1 MSAGT
6 SYAIHGCKL
15 FAKSSNYPSVAK
27 FSSTLDETYLLLV
40 ANNCNNYFYNDDK
53 NASVLGTSV
62 TNTETR
68 PLYETYIGSKINGT
82 IDKIATFNENEIS
95 LNKTTHISGDF
106 LPTINENYDL
116 GSDTKKWKDL
126 YLSGNTAKIGQIS
139 LKTDNNS
146 LLITKDNKMSDLRV
160 KNVKIPVSEDTFA
173 KYVSISVNDDNKL
186 ILEAK
191 HNENLVETINISQ
204 MNTDTMV
211 EGSNLFFT
219 WERTGLVSYSSN
231 QETSNYA
238 REIVEDTSNVISTRI
253 TNLNADQIADGV
265 LQRFI
270 INDTY
275 DTNLNILGTL
285 TTSNL
290 NVIGETTIVETTE
303 YNAEKMHIIHD
314 DYDGP
319 ALRIDHYTNVT
330 DEIMSTWKFDPEGT
344 SNPIM
349 MIKNNVDH
357 KPIIGIGIEN
367 PQHTIDVDGD
377 INAIHFIGNGQYL
390 NEVNLKDRNSD
401 MLAEGLGSNFYYT
414 DERRIGMSNYV
425 YDVREELWNQV
436 TKLTLDQVHQGTS
449 NKYIINDVY
458 SSDLYVA
465 GKLMVTGIDIV
476 DLDYI
481 MSREGTLSSAGNIYE
496 YVSTLTSNTMIK
508 VVSQEI
514 NRSLAEIDIV
524 STLSENTVGNILTEQ
539 INHSITNIGLTTSN
553 DVNDQIINY
562 NYITSNEFITY
573 LSQNSSSASPWNN
586 VTDYITYSNK
596 VLIGNGVQ
604 NITPNGVLHISN
616 TSTIATANSGS
627 IVLDYNETHGSS
639 SIVFRSNEFRENN
652 YGYLEFSEYPNGTFF
667 RIGSRNINSRNV
679 EILQNNGCCEL
690 ITNYGQCSIG
700 KDETITLDVTGNSAS
715 DSMTK
720 LRVINDSQMY
730 GRSQIQI
737 VGRFENGNDAWSL
750 STGRCNLIFSYKTS
764 IGSPIYDQNAIQS
777 FAGNLGFFTKV
788 SMNHPQVE
796 ISVNGNNYQR
806 SGTPYWASYSDER
819 IKEDI
824 TEADYAKCY
833 ENIDKLSL
841 KRFKFK
847 DGIKNL
853 NSNDKYKLGYI
864 AQEVKE
870 IFPKNVNTSSIKIE
884 NENET
889 LDINDCLSIDIE
901 QINMSLHGCVKFLIN
916 ENNKLKERISN
927 LEKTIII

>member
-62 TNTETR
+62 TNTGTR
-68 PLYETYIGSKINGT
+68 PLYETYIGSKINST
-82 IDKIATFNENEIS
+82 IDKIATFNENEIF
-95 LNKTTHISGDF
+95 LNKTTNISGDF
-106 LPTINENYDL
+106 LPTIDENYDL
-116 GSDTKKWKDL
+116 GSETKKWKDL
-126 YLSGNTAKIGQIS
+126 YLSGTTAKIGQIS

-146 LLITKDNKMSDLRV
+146 LLITKDGKMSDLRV
-160 KNVKIPVSEDTFA
+160 KNVKIPVSEDSFS
-173 KYVSISVNDDNKL
+173 KYVSVSVNDNNKL

-191 HNENLVETINISQ
+191 HNENLIETINISQ
-204 MNTDTMV
+204 MNTDTMI

-219 WERTGLVSYSSN
+219 WERAGLVSYSSN

-238 REIVEDTSNVISTRI
+238 REIVEYTSNEISTRI
-253 TNLNADQIADGV
+253 TNLNADEIADGIS
-265 LQRFI
+265 QRFI

-330 DEIMSTWKFDPEGT
+330 DEIMSTWKFDSGGT

-349 MIKNNVDH
+349 MIKNNVNH

-377 INAIHFIGNGQYL
+377 INAIHFIGNGKYL
-390 NEVNLKDRNSD
+390 NEVNLEDRNSD

-481 MSREGTLSSAGNIYE
+481 MSREGTLSSAGNIYD
-496 YVSTLTSNTMIK
+496 YVSTLTSNTMIA

-514 NRSLAEIDIV
+514 DRSLAEIDIV
-524 STLSENTVGNILTEQ
+524 STLSENTVGDILTEQ
-539 INHSITNIGLTTSN
+539 INNSIINLGLTSSN

-562 NYITSNEFITY
+562 
-573 LSQNSSSASPWNN
+573 LSDNNSSASPWNDN
-586 VTDYITYSNK
+586 TDYISYSSK

-604 NITPNGVLHISN
+604 DITPNGVLHISN
-616 TSTIATANSGS
+616 TSVSASANSGS

-639 SIVFRSNEFRENN
+639 SIIFRSKEFRENN
-652 YGYLEFSEYPNGTFF
+652 YGYIEFSEYDNGTFF

-679 EILQNNGCCEL
+679 EIVHNNGYCEL
-690 ITNYGQCSIG
+690 KTNSGTCSIG
-700 KDETITLDVTGNSAS
+700 KDTSVTLDVTGNNEF

-720 LRVINDSQMY
+720 LRVINNSQIY

-737 VGRFENGNDAWSL
+737 VGRFENGNDAWNL
-750 STGRCNLIFSYKTS
+750 STGRCNLIFSLKTS
-764 IGSPIYDQNAIQS
+764 TDSPIFDQNAIQS
-777 FAGNLGFFTKV
+777 FAGNLGFFTNA
-788 SMNHPQVE
+788 SMNFPQVE
-796 ISVNGNNYQR
+796 IRANGNNYQR
-806 SGTPYWASYSDER
+806 FGSPYWASFSDER
-819 IKEDI
+819 IKEEI

-847 DGIKNL
+847 DGVKNL
-853 NSNDKYKLGYI
+853 TSNDKYKLGYI
-864 AQEVKE
+864 AQEVQE

-889 LDINDCLSIDIE
+889 IDINDCLSIDIE

-916 ENNKLKERISN
+916 ENNQLKERISN
-927 LEKTIII
+927 LEKIINI